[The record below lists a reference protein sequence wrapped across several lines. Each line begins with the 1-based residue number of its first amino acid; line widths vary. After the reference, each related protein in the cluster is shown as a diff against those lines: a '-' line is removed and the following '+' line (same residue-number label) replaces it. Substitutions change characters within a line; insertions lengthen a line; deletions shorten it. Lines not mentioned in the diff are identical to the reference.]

1 MPNPFKDGSGN
12 FTYGF
17 IADEANVLEDNGLI
31 TSAATETLDYG
42 LVSDPILYSV
52 QLTGIS
58 LTAQTGTIAQT
69 VSDEIQITGINADI
83 TAENIV
89 ASGIQNRIIEL
100 NGLEIASNFGELI
113 AQVADSVSITG
124 LEGLSDVATISA
136 SGIQSPSIALIGI
149 DLLAE
154 LGEITE
160 QVVDSELISGI
171 DLTIV
176 AQNIS
181 ALGIANPIIVLNGI
195 GLQST
200 PATISAT
207 GADVIPEEYT
217 GGRFALDKKEV
228 NATAKLQTL
237 RATAYAGRPTPR
249 GFTVINGGA
258 RVFTLETAA
267 QIGQTAAS
275 GQLGIDEE
283 SLLMLLVA

>member
-1 MPNPFKDGSGN
+1 MADPFKDGSGN

-17 IADEANVLEDNGLI
+17 IADVANVLEDDGLI
-31 TSAATETLDYG
+31 TSSATETLDYG
-42 LVSDPILYSV
+42 LVSDAILYSV

-58 LTAQTGTIAQT
+58 LTAQAGTIAQT
-69 VSDEIQITGINADI
+69 VSDSIQITGINADI
-83 TAENIV
+83 TAESIA

-100 NGLEIASNFGELI
+100 ESIELSSNLGELS

-124 LEGLSDVATISA
+124 LEALSDVATISA

-181 ALGIANPIIVLNGI
+181 AFGIANQIIVLNGI

-200 PATISAT
+200 PATIIAT
-207 GADVIPEEYT
+207 GAEIAPEEYS
-217 GGRFALDKKEV
+217 GGRFAPDKKEV

-237 RATAYAGRPTPR
+237 RASAYAGRPTPR

-258 RVFTLETAA
+258 RVFTLETTA